1 MGGTKPTISPK
12 WDAEYR
18 FSVIGIWIPHLTR
31 QQQLKNELIW
41 SKSLTYPGNTTL
53 GLKKSRLIQT
63 YLKIHL
69 SEVHINVDLGFSQL
83 PQAPEKMTQK
93 KRNGNDYVVGQNIF
107 LFLFTSLKNVPL
119 LRP

>member
-1 MGGTKPTISPK
+1 M
-12 WDAEYR
+12 
-18 FSVIGIWIPHLTR
+18 IPHLTR
-31 QQQLKNELIW
+31 QQQLKNELIC
-41 SKSLTYPGNTTL
+41 SKSLTYTGNTTL

-93 KRNGNDYVVGQNIF
+93 KRNGKDVQRTSKYDRLMGHSRSVPDGQPRDISK
-107 LFLFTSLKNVPL
+107 TDHP
-119 LRP
+119 

>member
-1 MGGTKPTISPK
+1 M
-12 WDAEYR
+12 
-18 FSVIGIWIPHLTR
+18 IPHLTR
-31 QQQLKNELIW
+31 QQQLKNELIC
-41 SKSLTYPGNTTL
+41 SKSLTYTGNTTL